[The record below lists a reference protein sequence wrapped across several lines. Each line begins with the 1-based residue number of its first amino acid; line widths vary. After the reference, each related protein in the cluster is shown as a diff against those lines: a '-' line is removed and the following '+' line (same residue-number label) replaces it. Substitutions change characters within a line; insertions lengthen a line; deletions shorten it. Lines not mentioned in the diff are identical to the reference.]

1 MDLVSCFIHEIQRT
15 AEPNNHQDYSANQSG
30 IQNYRPPFYLR
41 TLRRFLSIKKTE
53 STCSGLDVIHQMLTP
68 EPVTASLSVQ
78 LRCAA
83 FPPLP
88 ADVSG
93 GLPVGSA

>member
-1 MDLVSCFIHEIQRT
+1 MGRNGEESVEKKCTSNLDT
-15 AEPNNHQDYSANQSG
+15 
-30 IQNYRPPFYLR
+30 
-41 TLRRFLSIKKTE
+41 FLPTDSSPLSPHKKTE
-53 STCSGLDVIHQMLTP
+53 STCSGLYVIHQTLTP

-93 GLPVGSA
+93 GLPVESA